1 MKDRGI
7 NERKEKIK
15 IMDKPVKIMLG
26 ISILLLIIFGVVV
39 YNDSIQ
45 FQKNL
50 ILITQSL
57 ESSEPSKLQ
66 AAWFSVLVVRSV
78 EFLVPSLIFGFG
90 ALLLHIRDNKKPK
103 SKKKS

>member
-1 MKDRGI
+1 
-7 NERKEKIK
+7 
-15 IMDKPVKIMLG
+15 MDNPVKIMLS

-39 YNDSIQ
+39 YNDYLQ

>member
-7 NERKEKIK
+7 NERKEKI
-15 IMDKPVKIMLG
+15 MDKPVKILLG